1 IEVATIHAMKG
12 RQRRAVFV
20 GPIIDGILPMSM
32 GSRIDPKRFDEERRL
47 LYVAMTRA
55 SHELHMVFGTPSQSS
70 FFKHLAIT

>member
-1 IEVATIHAMKG
+1 
-12 RQRRAVFV
+12 
-20 GPIIDGILPMSM
+20 M